1 MTISNSNL
9 LDLLGKTVS
18 FNDSAFEQRLTELSL
33 PADYPKE
40 FLDSARSGVVIQVC
54 YGLDGNNSLCIA
66 PKYPSDDGA
75 DYFDTQDMRDF
86 KVHLFVE
93 SPKPLKTLD

>member
-1 MTISNSNL
+1 MTIADSNL

-18 FNDSAFEQRLTELSL
+18 FNDSAFEHRLTELSL

-54 YGLDGNNSLCIA
+54 YDLDGNHSLCIA

-75 DYFDTQDMRDF
+75 DYFDIQDMRAF
-86 KVHLFVE
+86 KVH
-93 SPKPLKTLD
+93 